1 MASKIFAVVG
11 IVLFVSVCLAMPIV
25 SDVSYTSLAS
35 ENETQSSTIGK
46 HYFSQEETELIN
58 SKIGVD

>member
-11 IVLFVSVCLAMPIV
+11 IILFIFVLLAMPFV
-25 SDVSYTSLAS
+25 PDVSYTSLAS
-35 ENETQSSTIGK
+35 ENEAQSSTIGK
-46 HYFSQEETELIN
+46 HYFSQEEMELIN